1 MMENFNFTI
10 YITRFV
16 VVSKQLRVS
25 SMLFTLEIT
34 EAGSALLVSHP
45 HSSQLVLMLIIFI
58 FISTFFCVSK
68 NFKNTILFFSYIL
81 SKPKSVL
88 FQSTTVFRGA
98 PHGCANSKTSEER
111 GHEQRTTHGRLEHW
125 RIYMTTLHYYYT
137 KTIDV
142 GRKSFSHLMWVHKWI
157 SFTRISGFLSLFIWP
172 SNQQLRHFLRE
183 NKIPLIYFLTEDRRS
198 ADFSRQINWIFIE
211 VNLADDIRLSQ
222 ERIPILLDR
231 LSDLVSSSW
240 HLCDANIVVAISQK
254 KKKKKSSEKL
264 PWNGSFFKPS
274 ISMAVVTL
282 LHSTFLQV

>member
-1 MMENFNFTI
+1 MHYLSLI
-10 YITRFV
+10 HIRL
-16 VVSKQLRVS
+16 SKFSCS
-25 SMLFTLEIT
+25 SFLF
-34 EAGSALLVSHP
+34 
-45 HSSQLVLMLIIFI
+45 SSQH
-58 FISTFFCVSK
+58 FFCVSN
-68 NFKNTILFFSYIL
+68 NFTNTILLFSYIYIL
-81 SKPKSVL
+81 SKPKTVL

-111 GHEQRTTHGRLEHW
+111 VHEQRTTHGRLELW
-125 RIYMTTLHYYYT
+125 RICMTLHYT

-157 SFTRISGFLSLFIWP
+157 SFTRISGFSSLFIWP
-172 SNQQLRHFLRE
+172 SNNLNNCDIFYVKTKFL
-183 NKIPLIYFLTEDRRS
+183 LYIYWRRRS

-222 ERIPILLDR
+222 ESLPILLDR
-231 LSDLVSSSW
+231 LSDLVYSSW
-240 HLCDANIVVAISQK
+240 HLCDANIVVAISQQ

>member
-1 MMENFNFTI
+1 MSNNFT
-10 YITRFV
+10 
-16 VVSKQLRVS
+16 
-25 SMLFTLEIT
+25 
-34 EAGSALLVSHP
+34 
-45 HSSQLVLMLIIFI
+45 
-58 FISTFFCVSK
+58 
-68 NFKNTILFFSYIL
+68 NTILLFSNIYIL
-81 SKPKSVL
+81 SKPKTVL

-111 GHEQRTTHGRLEHW
+111 VHEQRTTHGRLELW
-125 RIYMTTLHYYYT
+125 RIYMTTLHYT

-172 SNQQLRHFLRE
+172 SNQQQLRHFLRE

-222 ERIPILLDR
+222 ESLPILLDR
-231 LSDLVSSSW
+231 LSDLVYSSW